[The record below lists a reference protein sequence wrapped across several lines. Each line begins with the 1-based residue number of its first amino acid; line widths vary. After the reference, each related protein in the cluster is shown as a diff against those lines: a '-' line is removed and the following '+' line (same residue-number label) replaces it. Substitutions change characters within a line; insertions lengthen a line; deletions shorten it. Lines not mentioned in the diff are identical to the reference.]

1 MIKKTIPVN
10 GGKLTIQIP
19 TQLNELRL
27 GQLMQMQDTSNL
39 TDLDAIHILSGVPLQ
54 ELKNV
59 SSFMDLQQFSE
70 PIATLAHEI
79 KYLYNAE
86 AIPKQITFLIEGK
99 PRTVQVIKNLSVEPA
114 GAFLAAR
121 DLIADEINAHI
132 NQYGEADWK
141 DQFNP
146 SLKLCSQILAHYFYT
161 RATGMPYDEYQA
173 AAFTEQ
179 VEQLPVTDA
188 LPIAR
193 YFFLSYPNLSKPKTG
208 FWQHLLQRLN
218 KKQASASLKNS
229 DTSMPSMPWPVVM

>member
-1 MIKKTIPVN
+1 MIKKILTTT

-27 GQLMQMQDTSNL
+27 SQLMQMQDTSQL

-59 SSFMDLQQFSE
+59 SSFTDLQQFSE
-70 PIATLAHEI
+70 PVALLAHQI
-79 KYLYNAE
+79 KQAYNAE
-86 AIPKQITFLIEGK
+86 AIPKQITFLIDGK

-114 GAFLAAR
+114 GAFMAAR
-121 DLIADEINAHI
+121 DLIADEISSHI
-132 NQYGEADWK
+132 SQYGEAEWRDH
-141 DQFNP
+141 FNP
-146 SLKLCSQILAHYFYT
+146 SLKLCSQILAQYFYT

-208 FWQHLLQRLN
+208 FWQRLLQRWSR
-218 KKQASASLKNS
+218 KPVSVSLKS
-229 DTSMPSMPWPVVM
+229 SGISTPLTHWPTAI